1 MHWFWRKENNLF
13 WTKSSS
19 SNFSKSA
26 TITVWSR
33 SSNLF
38 FSARQ
43 AFFLWLNPRSK
54 TYFSDR
60 AFWSKTNEFEIHI
73 RNKTVTKFQ
82 KLQLILTHLN
92 FWKHVSPYLP
102 NYMFNFLQKVP
113 FGNPTLSERGSIA
126 KSLRLSLASVFWWFW
141 LFSVITT
148 IFSRNYKSDL
158 YHWDFN
164 KRQTS
169 GEYFLLKESLFCS
182 HNQNP
187 DIPKHRM
194 SSR

>member
-1 MHWFWRKENNLF
+1 MEK
-13 WTKSSS
+13 
-19 SNFSKSA
+19 
-26 TITVWSR
+26 
-33 SSNLF
+33 
-38 FSARQ
+38 
-43 AFFLWLNPRSK
+43 
-54 TYFSDR
+54 Y
-60 AFWSKTNEFEIHI
+60 I

-82 KLQLILTHLN
+82 KLKKLKLISTHLN
-92 FWKHVSPYLP
+92 LWKHVPPYLQ
-102 NYMFNFLQKVP
+102 NYRLNFLQKVP
-113 FGNPTLSERGSIA
+113 FGNPTLSERGSVA
-126 KSLRLSLASVFWWFW
+126 KSLMLILASIFWWFW

-169 GEYFLLKESLFCS
+169 GEYFLMKKSICCFR
-182 HNQNP
+182 NQNP